1 MIHLRRES
9 GRIFKEFQRFHLT
22 VGEGIVWFRFDVTNT
37 EYDSVYDEGGR
48 VYHPGIAVPILWVN
62 QQEQDE
68 LYSAEGRRPTQR
80 IALSVSARS
89 MEAVRIGS
97 QEAHGGRTFDVHSDD
112 PWWDDRLNDIFYYD
126 SRYYEVSGFHVRSR
140 AQERDLIVSV
150 GGIETQ
156 PADER
161 VFDLP
166 IGTGA

>member
-1 MIHLRRES
+1 VIDLRRES
-9 GRIFKEFQRFHLT
+9 VRVFTEFQRFHKT
-22 VGEGIVWFRFDVTNT
+22 VGEGIVWFLFDVAGSV
-37 EYDSVYDEGGR
+37 YDEVYDEGGKQ
-48 VYHPGIAVPILWVN
+48 YHPGIAVPILWVN

-80 IALSVSARS
+80 ISLSVSARS
-89 MEAVRIGS
+89 IDAVRIGS
-97 QEAHGGRTFDVHSDD
+97 QEAHGGRAFDIKPDD
-112 PWWDDRLNDIFYYD
+112 PWWDDRLNDVFYYD
-126 SRYYEVSGFHVRSR
+126 GRYYEVSGFHMRSR

-156 PADER
+156 PEDER